1 MASLH
6 NESGTATFQRYL
18 CGIHSSGDAP
28 MMLARMNQ
36 CAMLEGFLEQSL
48 RYPSAASVFAQPN
61 LALSRHPPPTPS
73 HPSIQGIIG
82 GSCWRTR
89 EECSMILGRVFETL
103 ATLRDSREVLW
114 GFDPPPF
121 FYNIIYDI
129 FLPLFLSKILSA
141 CLIDSS
147 WILGQHN
154 WKEKKENLGGWEK
167 KKTTTKKKKKKKE
180 GKKRQTRGEKWET
193 SFMILLRFLVDSR
206 G

>member
-61 LALSRHPPPTPS
+61 LALSPHSLSSFNTGNNRRILLEDS
-73 HPSIQGIIG
+73 WRVLDDSWESLWDVGYSERFSR
-82 GSCWRTR
+82 GS
-89 EECSMILGRVFETL
+89 
-103 ATLRDSREVLW
+103 LRIW
-114 GFDPPPF
+114 PPPF

-167 KKTTTKKKKKKKE
+167 KKTTMKKKKKKKE